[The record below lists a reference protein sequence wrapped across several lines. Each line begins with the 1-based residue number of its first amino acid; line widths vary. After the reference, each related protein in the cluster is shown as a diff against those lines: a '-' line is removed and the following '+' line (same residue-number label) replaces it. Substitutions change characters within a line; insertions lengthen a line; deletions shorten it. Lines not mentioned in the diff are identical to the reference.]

1 MYQLCSLFI
10 VWNRYSKI
18 PFLVRYARAR
28 KYDAFILP
36 RKESTGRSLS
46 FSSFVNSPGICIC
59 RNWVSVKF
67 VFNKTVV
74 GRIFLLSYFSIICCK
89 RAGVFRAQKPDKWT
103 ALCMFAIFCCFEG
116 KGSDTGMKHVSN
128 ESIGLWP
135 FFQKAAFSHVSCP
148 CSLSVISKCNSTK
161 NCAFLLNKTAPYK
174 ISRLTKC
181 LLINR
186 IVESIIIF

>member
-116 KGSDTGMKHVSN
+116 KGSDTGMKH
-128 ESIGLWP
+128 
-135 FFQKAAFSHVSCP
+135 AFSHVSCP
-148 CSLSVISKCNSTK
+148 CSLSVISKYNSTK